1 VKRVLVV
8 DDERKMRRLLQM
20 LLENLGLES
29 MATESAEEALA
40 LIQSEHLDLVMTD
53 LRLPGMSG
61 IDLLRSVRETDAAI
75 PVIVLTA
82 YGSVQS
88 AVDAMKLGAFD
99 YVLKPFDVEA
109 VEQIVRNAL
118 RLQQVQA
125 ENRYFRERLERV
137 EGAED
142 VVEVAPAMR
151 AVFALARQVAS
162 TPTTVL
168 ITGETGTG
176 KEVVAQLI
184 HAASPRQ
191 SRLFVPVNCAAIPAD
206 LLETELFGHVR
217 GAFTGAQA
225 TREGKFEV
233 ADGGTLFLDE
243 IGDMP
248 MPLQAKLLRVL
259 QDSMVERVG
268 SNKRIRVDARVISS
282 TNQDLRAAV
291 AGARFRQDLY
301 YRLNVFH
308 IEVPPLRARC
318 EDILPLADFFLAR
331 YAREFGRGALHLGGD
346 VAALLESYRWPGN
359 VRELQNVMERAAVL
373 SEPGDEIDARFLAQL
388 VPGAARES
396 LAGEAEVAPDLKLA
410 PAVDAYERKLILRA
424 LNAAGDNKAE
434 AARTLGV
441 SERTLWYKLKKH
453 GL

>member
-1 VKRVLVV
+1 MKRVLVV

-20 LLENLGLES
+20 LLESLGLES
-29 MATESAEEALA
+29 VAADSGEEALA
-40 LIQSEHLDLVMTD
+40 LAQAEHFDLVMTD
-53 LRLPGMSG
+53 LRLPAMSG
-61 IDLLRSVRETDAAI
+61 LDLLRALREGDAAV

-88 AVDAMKLGAFD
+88 AVEAMKLGAFD

-118 RLQQVQA
+118 ALQLVQT
-125 ENRYFRERLERV
+125 ENRYLRERLERA
-137 EGAED
+137 EGADD
-142 VVEVAPAMR
+142 VVAIAPAMR
-151 AVFALARQVAS
+151 AVFDLVRQVAA

-176 KEVVAQLI
+176 KEVVAQMI

-191 SRLFVPVNCAAIPAD
+191 ARLFVPVNCAAIPAD
-206 LLETELFGHVR
+206 LLESELFGHVR

-248 MPLQAKLLRVL
+248 FALQAKLLRVL

-268 SNKRIRVDARVISS
+268 SNKRIRVDVRVISS
-282 TNQDLRAAV
+282 TNHDLEEAV
-291 AGARFRQDLY
+291 TAGRFRQDLY

-308 IEVPPLRARC
+308 IAVPPLRARR
-318 EDILPLADFFLAR
+318 EDIVPLAEFFLAR
-331 YAREFGRGALHLGGD
+331 YAREFGRGRLHLGPD
-346 VAALLESYRWPGN
+346 VATLLEPYPWPGN
-359 VRELQNVMERAAVL
+359 VREVQNVMERAAVL
-373 SEPGDEIDARFLAQL
+373 SAPGGVVDARLLSQL
-388 VPGAARES
+388 VPNAMPDGAGSSES
-396 LAGEAEVAPDLKLA
+396 GTDHRLG
-410 PAVDAYERKLILRA
+410 PAVDAFERKVILRA
-424 LNAAGDNKAE
+424 LTGVGDNKAE
-434 AARTLGV
+434 AARVLGV

>member
-1 VKRVLVV
+1 MKRVLVV

-20 LLENLGLES
+20 LLETLGLES
-29 MATESAEEALA
+29 AAADTGEEALA
-40 LIQSEHLDLVMTD
+40 LAHAEHFDLVMTD
-53 LRLPGMSG
+53 LRLPAMSG
-61 IDLLRSVRETDAAI
+61 LDLLRALRESDATI

-88 AVDAMKLGAFD
+88 AVEAMKLGAFD

-118 RLQQVQA
+118 ALQQVQT
-125 ENRYFRERLERV
+125 ENRYLRERLERV
-137 EGAED
+137 EGADD
-142 VVEVAPAMR
+142 VVAIAPAMR
-151 AVFALARQVAS
+151 AVFDLARQVAA

-168 ITGETGTG
+168 LTGETGTG
-176 KEVVAQLI
+176 KEVVAQMI

-206 LLETELFGHVR
+206 LLESELFGHVR

-248 MPLQAKLLRVL
+248 FALQAKLLRVL
-259 QDSMVERVG
+259 QDSLVERVG
-268 SNKRIRVDARVISS
+268 SNKRIRVDVRVISS
-282 TNQDLRAAV
+282 TNHDLEEAV
-291 AGARFRQDLY
+291 TAGRFRQDLY

-308 IEVPPLRARC
+308 IEVPPLRARR
-318 EDILPLADFFLAR
+318 EDILPLAEFFLAR
-331 YAREFGRGALHLGGD
+331 YAREFGRGSLHLAPD
-346 VAALLESYRWPGN
+346 VVTVLEPYPWPGN

-373 SEPGDEIDARFLAQL
+373 ANPGGIVDARLLSPL
-388 VPGAARES
+388 VPSA
-396 LAGEAEVAPDLKLA
+396 APDGASGAEATAELRLG
-410 PAVDAYERKLILRA
+410 PAVDAFERKLILRA
-424 LNAAGDNKAE
+424 LSTVGDNKAE
-434 AARTLGV
+434 AARVLGV